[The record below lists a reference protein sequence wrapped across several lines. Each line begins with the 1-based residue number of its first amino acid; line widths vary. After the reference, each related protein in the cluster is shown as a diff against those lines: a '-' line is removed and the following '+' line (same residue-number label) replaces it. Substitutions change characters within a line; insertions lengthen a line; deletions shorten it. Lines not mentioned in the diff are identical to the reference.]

1 MSIGE
6 RVKELRSELK
16 LTQIEFGRRIGTSG
30 ATVST
35 TESGKTIPD
44 NQTILLICREFG
56 VRREW
61 LKFGHEPKYTKD
73 ESCESESLVPDLMA
87 ILADHPAIL
96 EMLHRMIGHMTP
108 ADWDR
113 LNILLDSIIGT
124 TKKDPEA

>member
-6 RVKELRSELK
+6 RVKELRAELK

-35 TESGKTIPD
+35 TESGKTTPD

-61 LKFGHEPKYTKD
+61 LEYGDLPKYAQD
-73 ESCESESLVPDLMA
+73 
-87 ILADHPAIL
+87 
-96 EMLHRMIGHMTP
+96 TP
-108 ADWDR
+108 AEDAA
-113 LNILLDSIIGT
+113 LASIISAMAGQSENKKRLLHIIAEMPDDLLEAFVKYLN
-124 TKKDPEA
+124 TKKPPEA